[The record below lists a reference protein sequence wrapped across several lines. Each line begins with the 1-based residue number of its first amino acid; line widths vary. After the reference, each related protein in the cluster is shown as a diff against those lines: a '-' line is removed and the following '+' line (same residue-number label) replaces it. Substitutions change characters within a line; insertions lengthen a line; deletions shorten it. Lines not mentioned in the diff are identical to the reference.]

1 MMERKKTAPTR
12 LRRVPAGRDTA
23 PLGFHSPEYLELI
36 DELLRRSAM
45 VRNGE
50 ITGMAIVSLMSDG
63 TTHETLLGTARS
75 DIYRAIHGVNRL
87 QYYLAWPEKFNYR
100 KCEV

>member
-1 MMERKKTAPTR
+1 MARKKTAPTH
-12 LRRVPAGRDTA
+12 LRQVPAGRDSQ
-23 PLGFHSPEYLELI
+23 PLEFHSPEYRELI
-36 DELLRRSAM
+36 DELRIRSAM
-45 VRNGE
+45 VKNGQ

-87 QYYLAWPEKFNYR
+87 QYYLALPEKFNYR